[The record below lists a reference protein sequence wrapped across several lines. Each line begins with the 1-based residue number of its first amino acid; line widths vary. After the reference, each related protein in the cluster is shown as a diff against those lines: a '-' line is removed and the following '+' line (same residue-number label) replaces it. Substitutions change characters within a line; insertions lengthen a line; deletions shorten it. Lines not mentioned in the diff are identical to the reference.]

1 MYWERIRK
9 TRENKKK
16 KDKKTKRF
24 TTKKRNYDYCGK
36 PDNVFQIQ
44 ESCLQS
50 SRKSL
55 ECIYMQGKEILMK
68 S

>member
-9 TRENKKK
+9 TRENRKK

-24 TTKKRNYDYCGK
+24 TTKKRNYDYCGN

-44 ESCLQS
+44 ESWFAKHPQK
-50 SRKSL
+50 SRMYL
-55 ECIYMQGKEILMK
+55 HAR
-68 S
+68 